1 MLAGTIWKLM
11 FSESSGILNQIVTWV
26 GFERVPW
33 LSETLWARVSVI
45 VVSVWKNVAWVSL
58 IFLAALRAL
67 PKEVLEAAEV
77 DGAGAWARFWRI
89 AFPLLRST
97 TLLVLLLRGM
107 GEIQT
112 FEQIY
117 GLTMG
122 GPGTA
127 TRTIAMYA
135 YERFFTE
142 FRYGYGSTINMVL
155 FVITAVVGLYY
166 AWRLFQAER

>member
-1 MLAGTIWKLM
+1 VLSLM
-11 FSESSGILNQIVTWV
+11 GIDRI
-26 GFERVPW
+26 PW
-33 LSETLWARVSVI
+33 LSETFWARTSVI
-45 VVSVWKNVAWVSL
+45 IISVWKNVAWVSL
-58 IFLAALRAL
+58 IFLAGLRAL

-77 DGAGAWARFWRI
+77 DGAGASARFWRI
-89 AFPLLRST
+89 SFPLLRST

-142 FRYGYGSTINMVL
+142 FRYGYGSTINMCL
-155 FVITAVVGLYY
+155 FVITVVVGLYY
-166 AWRLFQAER
+166 ARRLFQAER